1 MSPLQSTR
9 QLVELQSLSPPTRNQ
24 MSQFYFHSFSPI
36 HFYELSRSCQDWGGN
51 VNRITGVVVPISI
64 KQVLPLQRAEL
75 LCGIDYGL
83 ALTRVQRTLEVTLYV
98 PPLILQSHYYVGTRI
113 HACSLSFS
121 AEKYLLSVD
130 LLSLSKALAP
140 LQSWACYPHL
150 WWWYLLTATL
160 YTYI

>member
-1 MSPLQSTR
+1 M
-9 QLVELQSLSPPTRNQ
+9 
-24 MSQFYFHSFSPI
+24 
-36 HFYELSRSCQDWGGN
+36 
-51 VNRITGVVVPISI
+51 VPISI

-121 AEKYLLSVD
+121 AENYLLSVD

-150 WWWYLLTATL
+150 WWWYLLTDIHYIPTL
-160 YTYI
+160 SKSCVRWMVGGWGVSNADCDPLISRLIAHLHTTYFNDV